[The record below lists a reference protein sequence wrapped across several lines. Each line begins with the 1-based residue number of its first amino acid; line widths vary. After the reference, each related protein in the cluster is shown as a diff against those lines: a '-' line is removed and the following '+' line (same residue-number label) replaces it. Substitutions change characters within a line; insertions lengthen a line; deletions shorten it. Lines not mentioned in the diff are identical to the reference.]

1 MKTLKLVVIGALAA
15 AFMVVPAVAM
25 ASKDRDHDGLPDKW
39 EKKFHLSTH
48 TNNAKGDPDRDHLS
62 NRKEFK
68 FGLNPRKADSDGD
81 RTPDNEEQAGVVR
94 SFQNGVLTIDELNG
108 GSVSGNVDNSTEIEC
123 GDRNEVQDDDAND
136 DNAGGNDQRDHED
149 GSGDTGQTNTQAG
162 DNEPGDNEN
171 ENENEQGDDD
181 QGLNQCSTADLVP
194 GAKVHEAKL
203 SVNSTG
209 HHFDKIELMK

>member
-15 AFMVVPAVAM
+15 AFMMVPAAAM
-25 ASKDRDHDGLPDKW
+25 ASRDRDHDGLPDKW

-48 TNNAKGDPDRDHLS
+48 KNNAKGDPDRDHLS

-94 SFQNGVLTIDELNG
+94 SFTGGVLTIDELNG
-108 GSVSGNVDNSTEIEC
+108 GSVSGNVDNRTEIEC
-123 GDRNEVQDDDAND
+123 GDRNEVEDDDAND
-136 DNAGGNDQRDHED
+136 DNDSGRRDHED
-149 GSGDTGQTNTQAG
+149 GAGDTGQSETEAG
-162 DNEPGDNEN
+162 DN

-194 GAKVHEAKL
+194 GARVHEAEL
-203 SVNSTG
+203 NVNSTG
-209 HHFDKIELMK
+209 HHFEKIELMK